1 MKHPIYLTILLLLTA
16 IVVALPF
23 IKVPISVS
31 ARGVIRS
38 NFENSELTAPVSGR
52 VVKCFLSQNNQ
63 SIQKG
68 DTLLVITTELLDT
81 QRQLVNTQQQD
92 YNAQLVTRPYYFS
105 LSQKYPP
112 TNTTICPRKS
122 RFFRKNRSVASP
134 IIFS

>member
-81 QRQLVNTQQQD
+81 QRQ
-92 YNAQLVTRPYYFS
+92 
-105 LSQKYPP
+105 
-112 TNTTICPRKS
+112 
-122 RFFRKNRSVASP
+122 
-134 IIFS
+134 

>member
-38 NFENSELTAPVSGR
+38 NFEDTELTAPTSGR

-92 YNAQLVTRPYYFS
+92 YNTQLQDLTTLVSHTPA
-105 LSQKYPP
+105 
-112 TNTTICPRKS
+112 NTTIRPRKS
-122 RFFRKNRSVASP
+122 CFFGKNRSVASA
-134 IIFS
+134 IILS